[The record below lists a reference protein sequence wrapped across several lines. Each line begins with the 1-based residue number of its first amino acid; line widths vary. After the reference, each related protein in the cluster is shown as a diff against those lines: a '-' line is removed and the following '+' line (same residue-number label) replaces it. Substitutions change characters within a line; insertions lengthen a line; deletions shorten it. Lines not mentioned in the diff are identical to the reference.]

1 MNILVEVIHE
11 WATPEKIV
19 KAGKKVGITSTGLSI
34 KHMDKKMFERAAAIL
49 DAGTPVSSSSIEIN
63 SPEGVRKNSAAYWKS
78 KFTQVQEKLT
88 ARVQLEYPIEEVE
101 GLFPFKVKP
110 TATNRKK
117 LTDVCGSLNKT

>member
-1 MNILVEVIHE
+1 MNGQLQKRLVK
-11 WATPEKIV
+11 T
-19 KAGKKVGITSTGLSI
+19 GKKVGITSTGLSI

-101 GLFPFKVKP
+101 GLFPFKKVKP

-117 LTDVCGSLNKT
+117 LTDVCGSLNKTQVREEG